1 MEFLFMT
8 SNNGLSVPKMVK
20 PGNNSGTKKH
30 NIFSVAVP
38 KTKSVQGIKLK
49 IGSNGQIQKI

>member
-1 MEFLFMT
+1 MT
-8 SNNGLSVPKMVK
+8 SHNGLSVPKMVK

-30 NIFSVAVP
+30 NIFSVAEP
-38 KTKSVQGIKLK
+38 KTKSVRGIKLK